1 MKIRIHFF
9 FGGGGFFSRSLCIF
23 ELPRLDF
30 LRRSLIFRQKET
42 FTGEGAQPFR
52 GGTTLQR
59 GGGGGGGHKVSAV
72 LNKHVGLV

>member
-1 MKIRIHFF
+1 MKIRIHFLR
-9 FGGGGFFSRSLCIF
+9 GGGGFFSRSLCIF

-42 FTGEGAQPFR
+42 FTGERAQPFR
-52 GGTTLQR
+52 
-59 GGGGGGGHKVSAV
+59 GGGGHKVSAV